1 MSGRA
6 SPRGT
11 DGPAS
16 ARWAGRRFYEPP
28 YVRTNVLF
36 FDWVRSRLKPTDTV
50 LDAGAGL
57 TPGDPARNL
66 RGTVAKVCGID
77 VDEAVLTND
86 ALDEARVVRGDR
98 WPYPDASFDV
108 VLSDY
113 VLEHL
118 EFPDTYVAEVRRV
131 LKSGGFFFFRTV
143 NAHHPISVLV
153 RLVPFALRSC
163 LIRRFNPGSADAHEP
178 YTTYFRANTRT
189 RVVRLLRQGGFR
201 NVDLRARE
209 EPPIYLAAAGPG
221 ALVGVLWERVANKC
235 PFLAPLRVT
244 LYGCAR

>member
-1 MSGRA
+1 MSGHREQK
-6 SPRGT
+6 SCGRGVVR
-11 DGPAS
+11 
-16 ARWAGRRFYEPP
+16 RWAGARFYDPP
-28 YVRTNVLF
+28 YVRTNFLF
-36 FDWVRSRLKPTDTV
+36 FEWVRSILRPADII

-57 TPGDPARNL
+57 TPADPVRNL
-66 RGTVAKVCGID
+66 RGAVARVCGID

-98 WPYPDASFDV
+98 WPYQDASFDV

-113 VLEHL
+113 VLEHI
-118 EFPDTYVAEVRRV
+118 EFPEPYVAEVRRV
-131 LKSGGFFFFRTV
+131 LKPDGFFFFRTV

-153 RLVPFALRSC
+153 RLVPFALRSY

-189 RVVRLLRQGGFR
+189 RLVRLLRQGGFR

-221 ALVGVLWERVANKC
+221 ALVGVLWERVANEC